1 MDAKK
6 GVVTAN
12 KMLLAARAHEL
23 VKRAVERGIDLAFEA
38 SVGGGIPIIRMLA
51 RSARQRLGA
60 IALRHRQRAPPT
72 TSSPACART
81 AWLSAQALG
90 EAQAKGYAEAD
101 PTLDIDG
108 HDAAHKMSVLAMLAF
123 GVKVDHG
130 KIPTEGI
137 RSIEPIDHRFADRFE
152 FVIKHLAI
160 GHDQGDRIELRV
172 HPALVRKSSVLANV
186 SGVLNAIYLEGR
198 ALGPCLISGRGAGD
212 MPTAVSVV
220 ADIVD
225 VARSQLAGAAGL
237 STRGIS
243 LEERPLVP
251 LGEIETRYY
260 LRFTGQ
266 IVRACSS
273 RIAGALGEHGV
284 SIEQMVQDGRSVAP
298 SEPVPIV
305 MITHRARE
313 SGVVAAIEAIGAVGL
328 RHRARPACCAS
339 KRSRRGRGGPA
350 HRPSPR
356 PLRSACSTRGSAGSR
371 WCARCASALPAE
383 SIVYL
388 GDTARVPYGTRS
400 KDTVVK
406 YALGCSKMLIERG
419 VKAIVVACNTV
430 SAVALDM
437 LRVELDLPVLGV
449 IEPGAR
455 AAALAAGGDVIGVL
469 GTAGTIAS
477 GAYPRAVAAVSTRAE
492 VIGQAA
498 PLLVPLVEEG
508 WLEGEV
514 PRLAVRRY
522 LEPVLARGASV
533 LVLGCTHYPLLAPR

>member
-1 MDAKK
+1 MAYSKRPVNLALLGCGTVGGGVIRLLTANAAHLAARVGAPLVVRKVLVRDVVKDRVPECDRSLLTTNPDEVVGDPETDVVVEVMGGEEPAYDYIRRAMDAKK

-23 VKRAVERGIDLAFEA
+23 VKRAVDRGIDLAFEA
-38 SVGGGIPIIRMLA
+38 SVGGGIPIIRVLRDALA
-51 RSARQRLGA
+51 SDSVESLYG
-60 IALRHRQRAPPT
+60 IVNG
-72 TSSPACART
+72 TSNYILTRMQQDGLPFG
-81 AWLSAQALG
+81 QALG

-137 RSIEPIDHRFADRFE
+137 RSIEPIDHRFADRFD

-160 GHDQGDRIELRV
+160 GKEQSDRIELRV
-172 HPALVRKSSVLANV
+172 HPTLVRKTSVLANV

-225 VARSQLAGAAGL
+225 VARAQREGAAGL

-243 LEERPLVP
+243 LDERPLVP

-266 IVRACSS
+266 DRPGVLS

-313 SGVVAAIEAIGAVGL
+313 SGVVAAI
-328 RHRARPACCAS
+328 
-339 KRSRRGRGGPA
+339 
-350 HRPSPR
+350 
-356 PLRSACSTRGSAGSR
+356 
-371 WCARCASALPAE
+371 
-383 SIVYL
+383 
-388 GDTARVPYGTRS
+388 
-400 KDTVVK
+400 
-406 YALGCSKMLIERG
+406 
-419 VKAIVVACNTV
+419 KAI
-430 SAVALDM
+430 SASDYVTAKTRV
-437 LRVELDLPVLGV
+437 LR
-449 IEPGAR
+449 IE
-455 AAALAAGGDVIGVL
+455 
-469 GTAGTIAS
+469 
-477 GAYPRAVAAVSTRAE
+477 E
-492 VIGQAA
+492 V
-498 PLLVPLVEEG
+498 
-508 WLEGEV
+508 
-514 PRLAVRRY
+514 
-522 LEPVLARGASV
+522 
-533 LVLGCTHYPLLAPR
+533 